1 MWCGTENYGWHRWS
15 IWRSCYIQIYHGRK
29 RGKKQRVERLSR
41 RSLLIRGVP
50 VKSVGHKE
58 DVGSRWDEG
67 MARFH
72 NLKAQETECTHQFS
86 WKNKEGGTEVRQ
98 QSELQ
103 QQRQESYSLFQTSS
117 DSRLS
122 WELTTVFSVL
132 VKADIDTFNLQMFF
146 SILQESSKT
155 RGRTEEEFHL
165 MTTKLTRTV

>member
-1 MWCGTENYGWHRWS
+1 MWCGTENYSWHRWS
-15 IWRSCYIQIYHGRK
+15 IWRSCYIQTYHGRK
-29 RGKKQRVERLSR
+29 RGKKLRVERLSR
-41 RSLLIRGVP
+41 RSLLVRGVP
-50 VKSVGHKE
+50 VKGVGHKE

-98 QSELQ
+98 QPVLQ
-103 QQRQESYSLFQTSS
+103 QHRQDSYSLSQTSS

-132 VKADIDTFNLQMFF
+132 IKADIDAFNLQMLF

-155 RGRTEEEFHL
+155 GRRAEEELLFIWQQ
-165 MTTKLTRTV
+165 TRK